1 MKLICFYI
9 ILFINLAHATEKL
22 MPKESLNI
30 YVIKNTNNQ
39 NIGDKNSSTGIA
51 KSIKNK
57 ILANHHIDVNIYEFT
72 ASQKEELEKLTT
84 IDNRSIIVTAGNYGI
99 EFIENSS
106 LGKNNFII
114 WSGHQYFKSLPNIAK
129 KASVIILPQ
138 YIINDQINKN
148 LGNKIIPVA
157 GVANNIDQELLQNEY
172 NKHPELKNIEKSIV
186 VFIGGD
192 APDENGI
199 IKKMSLDDAFYMG
212 KIAATIAKNQNA
224 FILIA
229 NSPRTTD
236 SQLKE
241 FEKSLIQEGLNS
253 DQYKIFDFHL
263 GARVYYSLLFEISSK
278 NSDVLVSGES
288 SSMVRDIIEQA
299 KKPIYVY
306 EPQSMNEAHHKQLD
320 FEHKEGRIIYVHNE
334 YSTANHYEYITPQSV
349 TQLIGEEI
357 YKIFISGD
365 DQLIMTP

>member
-1 MKLICFYI
+1 M
-9 ILFINLAHATEKL
+9 H
-22 MPKESLNI
+22 
-30 YVIKNTNNQ
+30 
-39 NIGDKNSSTGIA
+39 
-51 KSIKNK
+51 SI
-57 ILANHHIDVNIYEFT
+57 
-72 ASQKEELEKLTT
+72 
-84 IDNRSIIVTAGNYGI
+84 
-99 EFIENSS
+99 
-106 LGKNNFII
+106 
-114 WSGHQYFKSLPNIAK
+114 W
-129 KASVIILPQ
+129 
-138 YIINDQINKN
+138 
-148 LGNKIIPVA
+148 
-157 GVANNIDQELLQNEY
+157 
-172 NKHPELKNIEKSIV
+172 
-186 VFIGGD
+186 
-192 APDENGI
+192 
-199 IKKMSLDDAFYMG
+199 G
-212 KIAATIAKNQNA
+212 KIAATIAKNQNS

-253 DQYKIFDFHL
+253 DQYKIFDFHS
-263 GARVYYSLLFEISSK
+263 GERVYYSLLFEISYK

-334 YSTANHYEYITPQSV
+334 YSTANNYEYIAPQPV
-349 TQLIGEEI
+349 TQLIGGEV

>member
-9 ILFINLAHATEKL
+9 ILFINLSHATEKL

-72 ASQKEELEKLTT
+72 ASQKEELEKLAT
-84 IDNRSIIVTAGNYGI
+84 IDTRSIIVTAGNYGI

-138 YIINDQINKN
+138 YIINDQINKD

-157 GVANNIDQELLQNEY
+157 GVANNIDQKLLQNEY

-186 VFIGGD
+186 AFIGGD

-212 KIAATIAKNQNA
+212 KNCCN
-224 FILIA
+224 
-229 NSPRTTD
+229 NS
-236 SQLKE
+236 
-241 FEKSLIQEGLNS
+241 
-253 DQYKIFDFHL
+253 
-263 GARVYYSLLFEISSK
+263 
-278 NSDVLVSGES
+278 
-288 SSMVRDIIEQA
+288 
-299 KKPIYVY
+299 KKPKFLYTY
-306 EPQSMNEAHHKQLD
+306 CK
-320 FEHKEGRIIYVHNE
+320 
-334 YSTANHYEYITPQSV
+334 
-349 TQLIGEEI
+349 
-357 YKIFISGD
+357 
-365 DQLIMTP
+365 